1 MGLDADHTLG
11 GFAGGDNFTVIV
23 MAAMAADVM
32 RALQLAAIAAFGV
45 GFRTQRLVAAAH
57 AGARRGGFTFWNGHR
72 SIRLKN
78 WKRIEGAA

>member
-1 MGLDADHTLG
+1 
-11 GFAGGDNFTVIV
+11 
-23 MAAMAADVM
+23 
-32 RALQLAAIAAFGV
+32 V

-78 WKRIEGAA
+78 WERIEGAA